1 MGEVRVTVKLSN
13 AIDVGM
19 VRRGL
24 LRREDVRSVTVD
36 AVVDT
41 GAVRSCIPADIK
53 DKLGVETVRR
63 INAKMADGRTE
74 SIEQTEP
81 VDMEILDRLTPE
93 ACLVLGDEVLIG
105 QTALEGTDL
114 QVDCFRR
121 KVITNPDHPNS
132 TVIRIR

>member
-13 AIDVGM
+13 AVDAGM
-19 VRRGL
+19 ARRGL
-24 LRREDVRSVTVD
+24 LLREQVRTVTVD

-41 GAVRSCIPADIK
+41 GSVRSCIPADLK
-53 DKLGVETVRR
+53 KKLGLETTRQ
-63 INAKMADGRTE
+63 INAQVADGQVK
-74 SIEQTEP
+74 SVEQTEA

-93 ACLVLGDEVLIG
+93 ARLVLGDEVLIG

-114 QVDCFRR
+114 IVDCNRQR
-121 KVITNPDHPNS
+121 VITNPDHPNS